1 MNKYQQIIN
10 KLKDTKNNDEL
21 FILLNAYI
29 NEKLYEDAIKLIEN
43 NSQLVKEKPLHIIK
57 LHIELLLSLEL
68 FDEASIAYKKYL
80 ELPYISQEVEEY
92 LKEIPSLIE
101 ERKDVNKNKT
111 YTIDEIDEILTSH
124 YDQGKIMDVLFSL
137 DNYNIL
143 KLLTPI
149 EIFLLRKDVHPNLR
163 TYALISLVSNNIST
177 PVQILKDGNKITVVP
192 NKLKPPFCDDNFK
205 KVIKYIE
212 SELYKDPSIQQIAF
226 QLLNNYVLDCYPDDV
241 LNDVDLNEFC
251 LALTSLA
258 KDYLS
263 IANDDVT
270 NDQLK
275 QKIKKVLEKTPDL
288 II

>member
-149 EIFLLRKDVHPNLR
+149 EIFLLRKDVHPSLR
-163 TYALISLVSNNIST
+163 TYALISLVSNNISS
-177 PVQILKDGNKITVVP
+177 PVQILKDGKKITVVP
-192 NKLKPPFCDDNFK
+192 NKLKPPFCDDNFR

-212 SELYKDPSIQQIAF
+212 SELYKDPSVQQIAF

>member
-1 MNKYQQIIN
+1 
-10 KLKDTKNNDEL
+10 
-21 FILLNAYI
+21 
-29 NEKLYEDAIKLIEN
+29 
-43 NSQLVKEKPLHIIK
+43 
-57 LHIELLLSLEL
+57 
-68 FDEASIAYKKYL
+68 
-80 ELPYISQEVEEY
+80 
-92 LKEIPSLIE
+92 
-101 ERKDVNKNKT
+101 
-111 YTIDEIDEILTSH
+111 
-124 YDQGKIMDVLFSL
+124 MDVLFSL

-149 EIFLLRKDVHPNLR
+149 EIFLLRKDVHPSLR
-163 TYALISLVSNNIST
+163 TYALISLVSNNISS

-192 NKLKPPFCDDNFK
+192 NKLKPPFCDDNFR

-212 SELYKDPSIQQIAF
+212 SELYKDPSVQQIAF

>member
-163 TYALISLVSNNIST
+163 TYALISLVSNNISS

-192 NKLKPPFCDDNFK
+192 NKLKPPFCDNNFR

>member
-1 MNKYQQIIN
+1 MNKYQQIIK

-149 EIFLLRKDVHPNLR
+149 EIFLLRKDVHPSLR

-177 PVQILKDGNKITVVP
+177 PVQILKDGKKITVVP

-270 NDQLK
+270 NGELK

>member
-111 YTIDEIDEILTSH
+111 YTIDEIDEILTTH

-149 EIFLLRKDVHPNLR
+149 EIFLLRKDVHPSLR
-163 TYALISLVSNNIST
+163 TYAGISLVSNNISS
-177 PVQILKDGNKITVVP
+177 PVQILKDGKKITVVP

>member
-149 EIFLLRKDVHPNLR
+149 EIFLLRKDVHPSLR
-163 TYALISLVSNNIST
+163 TDALISLVSNNISS
-177 PVQILKDGNKITVVP
+177 PVQILKDGKKITVVP

-212 SELYKDPSIQQIAF
+212 SELYKDPSVQQIAF

>member
-149 EIFLLRKDVHPNLR
+149 EIFLLRKDVHPSLR

-192 NKLKPPFCDDNFK
+192 NKLKPPFCDDNFR

-270 NDQLK
+270 NGELK

>member
-163 TYALISLVSNNIST
+163 TYALISLVSNNISS
-177 PVQILKDGNKITVVP
+177 PVQILKDGKKITVVP

-212 SELYKDPSIQQIAF
+212 SELYKDPSVQQIAF

>member
-149 EIFLLRKDVHPNLR
+149 EIFLLRKDVHPSLR
-163 TYALISLVSNNIST
+163 TYALISLVSNNISS
-177 PVQILKDGNKITVVP
+177 PVQILKDGKKITVVP
-192 NKLKPPFCDDNFK
+192 NKLKPPFCDDNFR

-212 SELYKDPSIQQIAF
+212 SELYKDPSVQQIAF

-275 QKIKKVLEKTPDL
+275 QKIKNVLEKTPDL

>member
-111 YTIDEIDEILTSH
+111 YTIDEIDEILTTH

-149 EIFLLRKDVHPNLR
+149 EIFLLRKDVHPSLR
-163 TYALISLVSNNIST
+163 TYALISLVSNNISS
-177 PVQILKDGNKITVVP
+177 PVQILKDGKKITVVP

-212 SELYKDPSIQQIAF
+212 SELYKDPSVQQIAF
-226 QLLNNYVLDCYPDDV
+226 QLLNNYVLDCYPDYV

>member
-111 YTIDEIDEILTSH
+111 YTIDEIDEILTTH

-149 EIFLLRKDVHPNLR
+149 EIFLLRKDVHPSLR
-163 TYALISLVSNNIST
+163 TYALISLVSNNISS
-177 PVQILKDGNKITVVP
+177 PVQILKDGKKITVVP
-192 NKLKPPFCDDNFK
+192 NKLKPPFCDDNFR

-212 SELYKDPSIQQIAF
+212 SELYKDPSVQQIAF

>member
-21 FILLNAYI
+21 FILLTAYI
-29 NEKLYEDAIKLIEN
+29 NEKLYEDAIKLIEK

-149 EIFLLRKDVHPNLR
+149 EIFLLRKDVHPSLR
-163 TYALISLVSNNIST
+163 TDALISLVSNNISS
-177 PVQILKDGNKITVVP
+177 PVQILKDGKKITVVP
-192 NKLKPPFCDDNFK
+192 NKLKPPFCDDNFR

-212 SELYKDPSIQQIAF
+212 SELYKDPSVQQIAF